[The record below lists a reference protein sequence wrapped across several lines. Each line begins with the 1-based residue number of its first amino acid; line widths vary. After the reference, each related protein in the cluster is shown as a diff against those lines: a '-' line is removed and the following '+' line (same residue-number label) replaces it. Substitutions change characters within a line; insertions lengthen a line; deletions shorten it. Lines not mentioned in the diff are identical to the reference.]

1 MKTSQNS
8 PSFILKT
15 SSQRLLR
22 DNYSYFLIIDALHYY
37 QVNRGN
43 QIFQGQLV
51 MGTDFLF
58 QINEKKAFEN
68 F

>member
-8 PSFILKT
+8 PSFIFKT

-43 QIFQGQLV
+43 QIFQGQLI

-58 QINEKKAFEN
+58 QIHEKKAFEN